1 MNISKIL
8 FSFIII
14 IIIAVSSAVFTI
26 LTMKKLSINTQ
37 KIYTHP
43 FKVTRAVINIKTNII
58 TMHRNMKDIV
68 LTKDYLEIIKIIEE
82 VQKLEHKT
90 FLEFEIIYQKYLGD
104 KNDID
109 KVYNSFKNW
118 KKTRQKVIENM
129 YQKNYKDAI
138 EITKNEGVVHI
149 NKLYNQINTLEN
161 FALTKADEFYNSSIK
176 NNNVNSVIAVF
187 LLTLIISIL
196 IVFYITTNL
205 LKIGKVNNKQLHLID
220 QNILMATF
228 SLDGKI
234 TYISNALCHLLNQ
247 SKEELLNS
255 TNKYFFTDKKQFL
268 DFKNIIN
275 LGKEYKGEITIPINN
290 EQTWFKIEIFPE
302 LSSNYKLS
310 SFNVFFT
317 NINDKKQ
324 IEKIS
329 ITDKLT
335 NLYNR
340 NYFELIF
347 EKEIRRS
354 KREKNNLSV
363 IMFDIDFFK
372 QYNDTYGH
380 QEGDNALK
388 AVARVFALHTNRSY
402 DYAFRTGGEEFI
414 LISYDKNIEELKS
427 FVAKILDEI
436 RALKISHK
444 KSTVSNYLTLSAGVA
459 LFDTMHLLSAQEMY
473 KEVDDLL
480 YEAKKDGRNCF
491 KHKFIK

>member
-14 IIIAVSSAVFTI
+14 IIIALSSAVFTI
-26 LTMKKLSINTQ
+26 FKMKELSINTQ

-43 FKVTRAVINIKTNII
+43 FKVTRAVTNIKTNII
-58 TMHRNMKDIV
+58 TIHRNMKDLV
-68 LTKDYLEIIKIIEE
+68 LTKDYLEIIKIIEDI
-82 VQKLEHKT
+82 QKLEQET
-90 FLEFEIIYQKYLGD
+90 FSEFKIIYEKYLGD
-104 KNDID
+104 KNSID

-118 KKTRQKVIENM
+118 KIIRQQVIKKV
-129 YQKNYKDAI
+129 YQKEYEEAI
-138 EITKNEGVVHI
+138 RITKNEGVIHI
-149 NKLYNQINTLEN
+149 DKLYSQINILEN
-161 FALTKADEFYNSSIK
+161 FALNKADEFYNSSIK
-176 NNNVNSVIAVF
+176 NDNVNYVIMVF
-187 LLTLIISIL
+187 LLTLFISIL
-196 IVFYITTNL
+196 IVFYITKNL
-205 LKIGKVNNKQLHLID
+205 LRIGKVNNKQIHLID

-228 SLDGKI
+228 SLDKKV
-234 TYISNALCHLLNQ
+234 TYISNALCHLLNEK
-247 SKEELLNS
+247 KESLLNS
-255 TNKYFFTDKKQFL
+255 TNEYFFTDEKQFSS
-268 DFKNIIN
+268 FENIIN

-290 EQTWFKIEIFPE
+290 EPIWFQIEIFPE
-302 LSSNYKLS
+302 LNNNYKLS
-310 SFNVFFT
+310 SFNVFFS

-354 KREKNNLSV
+354 KREKNNLSM

-388 AVARVFALHTNRSY
+388 AVARIFSLHTNRSY

-414 LISYDKNIEELKS
+414 IISYDKDIEELKN
-427 FVAKILDEI
+427 FVTKILNEI
-436 RALKISHK
+436 KALKISHK
-444 KSTVSNYLTLSAGVA
+444 TSTASNYLTLSAGVV
-459 LFDTMHLLSAQEMY
+459 LFDTMHLLNAQEMY
-473 KEVDDLL
+473 KAVDTLL
-480 YEAKKDGRNCF
+480 YEAKHAGRNCF
-491 KHKFIK
+491 KYKYIE